1 MKRTAQQIIIE
12 IIIIIVI
19 IITIVHHDDD
29 DHHQHDH
36 RHLHHDQ
43 NKASLLEPISGASK
57 HGRSNYYPLTLSTSS
72 TISII
77 SILPFSILSFSS
89 SAKCSI
95 QSSQRETQATCAS
108 LKKMLSTALNSSVII
123 LHHLLAAWKSSQNI
137 NSWCQLLG

>member
-19 IITIVHHDDD
+19 IITTVHHDDD
-29 DHHQHDH
+29 DH

-57 HGRSNYYPLTLSTSS
+57 HGRSNYYPLTLSSLS
-72 TISII
+72 TLSII